1 LNKISKLKNN
11 KPLKKFGQNYLVDK
25 NIILKF
31 VNRFDPDL
39 DDHVIEIGPGRGAI
53 TEELVSRTNHLT
65 AIEIDNRIIDELIVK
80 FPKVNFVN
88 KDILKID
95 FAEILEPNIKYRVM
109 GNIPFNLTSPIF
121 FQLIKNRNHFSD
133 AMFIIQ
139 LEVAQR
145 IIAKPNNK
153 TYGILSVILNYFADV
168 NLEFEISPNVFYPKP
183 KVKSAVIKLDFS
195 KNLTDDIDTQ
205 LFIDV
210 VKASF
215 GNRRKTLKNSLNNSI
230 FKSCNFMGIDL
241 DFSKRAESF
250 AIEDFIKLTQFIQ
263 EKKCY
268 GREQRRNRS

>member
-25 NIILKF
+25 NIVLKF
-31 VNRFDPDL
+31 VNRFNPSSN
-39 DDHVIEIGPGRGAI
+39 DHVIEIGPGRGAI
-53 TEELVSRTNHLT
+53 TEELATRTKYLT
-65 AIEIDNRIIDELIVK
+65 AIEIDNRIIDELTEK
-80 FPKVNFVN
+80 FPLVNFLH

-95 FAEILEPNIKYRVM
+95 FDEILEPNVKYRVM
-109 GNIPFNLTSPIF
+109 GNIPFNLSSPIF
-121 FQLIKNRNHFSD
+121 FKLIKNRNHFSD

-145 IIAKPNNK
+145 ITAKPNSKN
-153 TYGILSVILNYFADV
+153 YGILSIILNYFADV

-183 KVKSAVIKLDFS
+183 KVKSAVIKLDFGKELS
-195 KNLTDDIDTQ
+195 ADIDAQ

-250 AIEDFIKLTQFIQ
+250 TIDDFIKLTQFIQ

>member
-25 NIILKF
+25 NIVLKF
-31 VNRFDPDL
+31 VNRFNPST

-53 TEELVSRTNHLT
+53 TEELATRTKHLT
-65 AIEIDNRIIDELIVK
+65 AIEIDNRIIDELTDR
-80 FPKVNFVN
+80 FPNVNFVH

-95 FAEILEPNIKYRVM
+95 FEAILKPNVQYRVM

-121 FQLIKNRNHFSD
+121 FKLIKNRSHFLD

-145 IIAKPNNK
+145 IVANPNTKN
-153 TYGILSVILNYFADV
+153 YGILSVILNYFADV

-183 KVKSAVIKLDFS
+183 KVKSAVIKLDFT
-195 KNLTDDIDTQ
+195 KTLDDNINAQ

-230 FKSCNFMGIDL
+230 FKSCNFLGIDL
-241 DFSKRAESF
+241 DLSRRAESF
-250 AIEDFIKLTQFIQ
+250 AIDDFIQLTQFIQ